1 MKRTIVN
8 LSNKIIL
15 SCFLSALML
24 HPVVAGDTLVVN
36 KVNVVTKDDK
46 PKTCGKP
53 VQGGL
58 LYGNANGCDVYVD
71 GEKISLNDV
80 FVIGLGRDAPDTLR
94 LEFRKKGYCK
104 TFAYPIEKQNYNIQ
118 KISVPKK
125 FRTYPKEIKKRINK
139 ESARIKKVRQSIQ
152 YDTALYFMQLSMP
165 AGIDKYPVSGVF
177 GSGRSYNGSATKSF
191 HKGLDFAAPGGTA
204 VRSAGPGVVILAQD
218 HYMNGKIVIVSH
230 GHGITSHYLHL
241 GKIKVKVGD
250 AVDEKTIVG
259 LVGNSGQSTGAHL
272 HFQINW
278 RHVPINPKQVTR

>member
-15 SCFLSALML
+15 SCVLSALML
-24 HPVVAGDTLVVN
+24 QPVVAGDKLFVN
-36 KVNVVTKDDK
+36 KVSVVTNDDK
-46 PKTCGKP
+46 PKTCGKL

-58 LYGNANGCDVYVD
+58 LYGNANGCDVYINGD
-71 GEKISLNDV
+71 KISLNDV
-80 FVIGLGRDAPDTLR
+80 FVIGLGRDAPDTLK

-104 TFAYPIEKQNYNIQ
+104 TFAYPIEKQVYKIQ
-118 KISVPKK
+118 KVNVPKK
-125 FRTYPKEIKKRINK
+125 FRAYPKEIKKRINK
-139 ESARIKKVRQSIQ
+139 ESLRIKKVRQTAQ
-152 YDTALYFMQLSMP
+152 GDTAHYFMKLRMP
-165 AGIDKYPVSGVF
+165 AGIDKYPSSGVF
-177 GSGRSYNGSATKSF
+177 GSARSYNGSSTKSF

-204 VRSAGPGVVILAQD
+204 VRSAGTGVVILAED

-259 LVGNSGQSTGAHL
+259 LVGNSGQSSGAHL

-278 RHVPINPKQVTR
+278 RQVSIDPKQVTR